1 MSSARLL
8 SFALLFAQITFAS
21 AVEPAADP
29 LALPP
34 GYANARTAT
43 DPQRPQPATT
53 VDGLRTYCTLH
64 SIGLEWDLTGDTNHN
79 ATCRVRYRRG
89 DEATWH
95 DALPLFRVD
104 FGPWY
109 FKNTGDRPYN
119 MLAGSILFLR
129 PGTEYLVQ
137 LAVADPDGGATDRE
151 LTIRTLP
158 VPDQGKPQRTWH
170 VAPATPQDTASG
182 DGSAARPF
190 RGIAAAEAVA
200 RGGDVCLLHSGHYGS
215 AEFRRGGDAPAE
227 HAGAQARYVTWRA
240 ADQEPPVFDL
250 ATIGADYVWLEG
262 AKFFKNVECRA
273 ALQAV
278 HNPRGVVL
286 RGNMFRGYH
295 YSILL
300 NAQSRGWY
308 IADNDI
314 VGDNPKGISGE
325 GIELSKSPDHTVC
338 YNRISQTADGISYP
352 LRNCDLFGNDVFDVA
367 DDGIEPDFGYANVR
381 IWGNRLHGPMGITFQ
396 PMYCG
401 PWYIVRNQVL
411 STSYVFKLRVLDR
424 FVMANNTFVGWG
436 RGGMATH
443 AHAML
448 GALSRNNLWIYAGGG
463 GSTIWNTAVLTEPEK
478 RDYSRN
484 FVIYN
489 TLRADWRTDLDY
501 DGFDASLCTRHS
513 RESAP
518 KPFTWNSRRYETLA
532 ELNAEIGIEPHGR
545 MVDRRRIFAA
555 YDLPTEP
562 TVVRPVL
569 TLNPRGEA
577 VDAGVELPNLVE
589 EFAGKSPDLGAFEA
603 IKTPPDYGPRKDD
616 WRSRHSEWVLAH
628 QR

>member
-1 MSSARLL
+1 MHPARIL
-8 SFALLFAQITFAS
+8 SFTYLLALVTAAS
-21 AVEPAADP
+21 AADP
-29 LALPP
+29 APDPLTLPP
-34 GYANARTAT
+34 GYTNARTAT
-43 DPQRPQPATT
+43 DPNRPQPATI
-53 VDGLRTYCTLH
+53 VNELRAYNTLH
-64 SIGLEWDLTGDTNHN
+64 SIGMEWDLTGDTNHN
-79 ATCRVRYRRG
+79 ATCRVRYRRT

-95 DALPLFRVD
+95 EALPLFRVD

-109 FKNTGDRPYN
+109 YKNIGDRPYN

-129 PGTEYLVQ
+129 PGTEYVVQ
-137 LAVADPDGGATDRE
+137 LDLLDPDGGATQRE
-151 LTIRTLP
+151 MTLRTLP
-158 VPDQGKPQRTWH
+158 VPDAGDAQRTWH
-170 VAPATPQDTASG
+170 VVPTTPQDATPG
-182 DGSAARPF
+182 DGSAAKPF

-200 RGGDVCLLHSGHYGS
+200 RAGDVCLLHAGHYGT
-215 AEFRRGGDAPAE
+215 ADFRRGGEAPGDR
-227 HAGAQARYVTWRA
+227 AGAQARYVVWRA
-240 ADQEPPVFDL
+240 ADDKPPVFDL

-262 AKFFKNVECRA
+262 VTFVKNVDCRA

-278 HNPRGVVL
+278 HEPRGVVL
-286 RGNMFRGYH
+286 RRNTFRGYH

-314 VGDNPKGISGE
+314 VGDKPTGISGE

-352 LRNCDLFGNDVFDVA
+352 LRNCDLFGNDVFDVS
-367 DDGIEPDFGYANVR
+367 DDGLEPDFGYANVR
-381 IWGNRLHGPMGITFQ
+381 MWGNRLQGPMGITFQ

-411 STSYVFKLRVLDR
+411 STAYVFKLRVLDR

-443 AHAML
+443 AHTML

-463 GSTIWNTAVLTEPEK
+463 GATIWNTTVLTDPK
-478 RDYSRN
+478 NRDYSRN

-489 TLRADWRTDLDY
+489 TLRADWRSDLDY

-513 RESAP
+513 REPAP
-518 KPFTWNSRRYETLA
+518 KPFSWNSRRYETLA
-532 ELNAEIGIEPHGR
+532 ELHAEIGIEPHGR
-545 MVDRRRIFAA
+545 MVDRQRIFAA

-562 TVVRPVL
+562 TVARPVL

-577 VDAGVELPNLVE
+577 VDAGVALPNLVE
-589 EFAGKSPDLGAFEA
+589 EFAGKTPDLGAFESGA
-603 IKTPPDYGPRKDD
+603 TPPEYGPGNGD
-616 WRSRHSEWVLAH
+616 WRSRHNEWVLRH